1 MIITEKCFQWS
12 LMLFEVSMVI
22 RVQLSDHR
30 LSNLQTK
37 KRTEG
42 VRDNDREQGSYTEKN
57 LGHLKN

>member
-1 MIITEKCFQWS
+1 
-12 LMLFEVSMVI
+12 MLFEVSMVI

-42 VRDNDREQGSYTEKN
+42 VRDNDREQGSCTEK
-57 LGHLKN
+57 KNGAT